1 MLSKPQ
7 PVDMEATLHPCLLTQ
22 KVKKCVT
29 RLQPPI
35 HPHPHPQITRKL
47 VSMDD
52 HPGSQAVEILHH
64 VCSAVIL
71 SRSLFVLT
79 FGQRKSLKALCL
91 SGLGSGLGL
100 ALQKVAFA
108 FLPQM
113 TETLKPRIVSLH
125 PLPFTPANVFFI
137 SLGGLDFPLVLPSS
151 SSRLPR
157 ASHNKPACLGSR
169 RLGLLKD
176 IPDTPL
182 AVFFSPSPRSSGWSS
197 GPASAVR
204 VVSAPAHPAWED
216 RTFLSALPVTYC
228 AGPGQRPSLQCL
240 DFLISKNNNNN
251 SIFVSCR
258 ALCLLP

>member
-157 ASHNKPACLGSR
+157 ASQTNLRAW
-169 RLGLLKD
+169 
-176 IPDTPL
+176 
-182 AVFFSPSPRSSGWSS
+182 AAAGW
-197 GPASAVR
+197 G
-204 VVSAPAHPAWED
+204 
-216 RTFLSALPVTYC
+216 C
-228 AGPGQRPSLQCL
+228 
-240 DFLISKNNNNN
+240 
-251 SIFVSCR
+251 
-258 ALCLLP
+258 